1 MFCEP
6 NVSDEMGITFGI
18 GRKGPKLAS
27 VFMLCDR
34 FCCFS
39 QIADEGP
46 ILFLMQPFLGI
57 SDHVCSF

>member
-39 QIADEGP
+39 QIADEEP
-46 ILFLMQPFLGI
+46 ISFLIRPFFGLF
-57 SDHVCSF
+57 DRVC